1 MRAIRCFVAALLAA
15 GMVTLVS
22 AQPGPGGFGGFGG
35 IDVTTAVLT
44 NTALQEEIK
53 VTDDQK
59 EKFKPLTDKQ
69 AEFAKELRDAFGGG
83 GKFDKEKFAEINE
96 KRTKLNEEIRKTV
109 DETLTS
115 EQKKRLKQISIQVLS
130 FNVFNDPDAK
140 GGGFGKGGGGKG
152 GGGFGFRPTEAQREL
167 MKEVQSALNL
177 TESQKNSIKELTA
190 EFNRTSGEIRR
201 EAGIGFGFGKGKQQQ
216 PDPEKV
222 AEANQ
227 KIEKLRSE
235 TWAKIEEALND
246 DQKKAWKELVGAP
259 FDISKL
265 TQPRQPRQRD

>member
-1 MRAIRCFVAALLAA
+1 MRVIRCFVAALLAA

-53 VTDDQK
+53 VSDDQK
-59 EKFKPLTDKQ
+59 EKFKPLSDKQ
-69 AEFAKELRDAFGGG
+69 AEFARELRDAFGGG

-96 KRTKLNEEIRKTV
+96 KRTKLNEEIRKAV
-109 DETLTS
+109 EETLTA

-130 FNVFNDPDAK
+130 FNVFNDPEAK
-140 GGGFGKGGGGKG
+140 GGGGFGKG
-152 GGGFGFRPTEAQREL
+152 GGGFGFRPSGAQREL
-167 MKEVQSALNL
+167 MKEVHSALNL
-177 TESQKNSIKELTA
+177 TDSQKNTIKELTA
-190 EFNRTSGEIRR
+190 EFNKTSGEIRR

-222 AEANQ
+222 AEANK

-235 TWAKIEEALND
+235 TWAKIEDALD
-246 DQKKAWKELVGAP
+246 DSQKKAWKELVGEP

-265 TQPRQPRQRD
+265 TPRQPRRERD

>member
-22 AQPGPGGFGGFGG
+22 AQPGPGFGFGFGGL
-35 IDVTTAVLT
+35 DVTNAVLT
-44 NTALQEEIK
+44 NTDLQQEIK
-53 VTDDQK
+53 VTDQQK
-59 EKFKPLTDKQ
+59 EKFKPLADKQ
-69 AEFAKELRDAFGGG
+69 AEFAKELREAFGGG

-96 KRTKLNEEIRKTV
+96 KRTKLNEEIRKVV
-109 DETLTS
+109 DETLTA
-115 EQKKRLKQISIQVLS
+115 EQKKRLKQISIQLLS
-130 FNVFNDPDAK
+130 FNVFNDPNAK
-140 GGGFGKGGGGKG
+140 GGGGGKG

-167 MKEVQSALNL
+167 IKEVQSALNL
-177 TESQKNSIKELTA
+177 TDSQKNSIKELTA

-222 AEANQ
+222 AEANK

-235 TWAKIEEALND
+235 TWAKIEETLD
-246 DQKKAWKELVGAP
+246 DNQKKAWKELVGAP